1 VAKKKRSVIRHTA
14 TANVQL
20 HDLAKA
26 GASIEIRVSRDEER
40 IGRLVIGRGSITWYG
55 RKWKSGR
62 KFSWSRFADVME
74 TL

>member
-1 VAKKKRSVIRHTA
+1 MTKKKRAIIRHTA

-55 RKWKSGR
+55 RKWKHGR
-62 KFSWSRFADVME
+62 KFPWSRFAEVME
-74 TL
+74 SL